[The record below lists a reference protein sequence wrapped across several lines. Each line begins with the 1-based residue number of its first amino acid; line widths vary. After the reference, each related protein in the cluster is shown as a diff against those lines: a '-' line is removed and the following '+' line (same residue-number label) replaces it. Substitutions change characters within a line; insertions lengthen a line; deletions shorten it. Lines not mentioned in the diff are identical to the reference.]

1 HMAVYVVPIDSK
13 GNLNAREFL
22 GGRAKL
28 SKMQTDFYNEV
39 KHLGHERG
47 LEGSKAEH
55 TTIKD
60 FYAEIQK
67 PDNEK
72 YLIQKP

>member
-1 HMAVYVVPIDSK
+1 IHRDETTPHLVAYVVPIDLEGK
-13 GNLNAREFL
+13 LNAREFL
-22 GGRAKL
+22 GGRSKL
-28 SKMQTDFYNEV
+28 SKMQTDFDNEV
-39 KHLGHERG
+39 KHLGLERG

-67 PDNEK
+67 PD
-72 YLIQKP
+72 